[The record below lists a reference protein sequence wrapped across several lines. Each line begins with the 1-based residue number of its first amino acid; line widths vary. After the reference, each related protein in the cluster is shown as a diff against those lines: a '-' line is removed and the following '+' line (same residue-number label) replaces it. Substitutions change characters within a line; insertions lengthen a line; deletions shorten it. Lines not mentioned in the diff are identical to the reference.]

1 MNKKIILA
9 SASPRRTEIL
19 TLAKIN
25 HEVIVKDHKEV
36 IDQTKTPIQIVKSL
50 AYQKAKA
57 VFDDYQ
63 DDIVIGADTIVVCDK
78 ILGKPKDRLDAY
90 KMLKMLSNKTHQ
102 VITGVAILS
111 KERISNFAEVTN
123 VTFKEMSDEDI
134 YEYIDSENVYDKA
147 GAYAI
152 QGMAGKFIS
161 KIEGDY
167 YNVVGLPMCRVSEE
181 LRKLKMNAPHKNEI
195 VIIGGSNIDY
205 VGDIPKNINVHESNI
220 GTVETFF
227 GGVSRNIAENLAR
240 NGANVSFVTC
250 IADDALG
257 KAMKAELESIGIDL
271 YIPENIKKTG
281 SFLSINKDNDLFVGI
296 CDVNYQQTL
305 TEDYIES
312 LNLID
317 ENTKYLIIDTNL
329 PEELITYICNKYS
342 DKYIIADGIS
352 SKKVVRLK
360 PVLDK
365 LSLLKVNVYE
375 GETLTK
381 ESKPELI
388 IKSLINKGLKTCI
401 VTSGSNPTVYNVG
414 KEIKMEPTLKIK
426 KEEIVNTTGAGDS
439 MLSGTVLGLTLGYD
453 MTNAVK
459 IGHIF
464 ANANLKVN
472 TPTLKERTLN

>member
-1 MNKKIILA
+1 MKKEIILA

-19 TLAKIN
+19 SLANITHKVVVKE
-25 HEVIVKDHKEV
+25 HEEV
-36 IDQTKTPIQIVKSL
+36 IDNSLTPSQIVKSL

-57 VFDDYQ
+57 VFDEHVDS
-63 DDIVIGADTIVVCDK
+63 IVIGADTIVVCDE
-78 ILGKPKDRLDAY
+78 ILGKPKDKHDAF
-90 KMLKMLSNKTHQ
+90 KMLKKLSNKTHQ

-111 KERISNFAEVTN
+111 KERSTNFYEVTN
-123 VTFKEMSDEDI
+123 VTFKDMTDEDI
-134 YEYIDSENVYDKA
+134 YEYIESENVLDKA

-181 LRKLKMNAPHKNEI
+181 LKKIKNNAPYKNEI

-240 NGANVSFVTC
+240 NEANVSFVTC

-257 KAMKAELESIGIDL
+257 KAMKAELEAIGIDL

-281 SFLSINKDNDLFVGI
+281 SFLSINKDNNLFVGI
-296 CDVNYQQTL
+296 CDVDYQQTL
-305 TEDYIES
+305 TSNYIDS
-312 LNLID
+312 LNIIN

-365 LSLLKVNVYE
+365 LSLLKVNRFE

-401 VTSGSNPTVYNVG
+401 VTDGEKPTVYND
-414 KEIKMEPTLKIK
+414 KNEIKMEPTLKIK

-439 MLSGTVLGLTLGYD
+439 MLSGTILGLTLGKNI
-453 MTNAVK
+453 TEAIK
-459 IGHIF
+459 IGHLF

-472 TPTLKERTLN
+472 TPTLKEKTIK